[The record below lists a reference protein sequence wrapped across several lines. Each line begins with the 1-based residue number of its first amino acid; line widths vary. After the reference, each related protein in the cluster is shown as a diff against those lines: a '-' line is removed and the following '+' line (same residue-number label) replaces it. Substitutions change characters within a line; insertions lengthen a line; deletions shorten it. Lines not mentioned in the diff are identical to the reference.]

1 MNRPRM
7 TAYANVLLRLLL
19 QRAGEDCN
27 RIFLSEWTTV
37 EWNSLTLDG
46 ERHSARFTIGGP
58 DPLRFAALWLA
69 GLSEAEFAMTRG
81 FVADIEVVGR
91 PTLREDGMAEV
102 EIAALTLDD

>member
-1 MNRPRM
+1 M
-7 TAYANVLLRLLL
+7 TAYANVLLRMLL

-27 RIFLSEWTTV
+27 RIFLSEWKTV
-37 EWNSLTLDG
+37 DWKSLTLDG
-46 ERHSARFTIGGP
+46 ERHTARFAVGGP
-58 DPLRFAALWLA
+58 DPLRYAALWLA
-69 GLSEAEFAMTRG
+69 GLSEAEFAMVRG

>member
-1 MNRPRM
+1 M

-27 RIFLSEWTTV
+27 RIFLSSWKTV

-46 ERHSARFTIGGP
+46 ERHRASFTIGGP

-81 FVADIEVVGR
+81 FVADIEVIGK

>member
-1 MNRPRM
+1 M
-7 TAYANVLLRLLL
+7 
-19 QRAGEDCN
+19 
-27 RIFLSEWTTV
+27 
-37 EWNSLTLDG
+37 DG

-81 FVADIEVVGR
+81 FVADIEVIGR

>member
-7 TAYANVLLRLLL
+7 TAYANTLLRLLL

-27 RIFLSEWTTV
+27 RIFLSKWTTV

-46 ERHSARFTIGGP
+46 ERHSVIFAIEGP
-58 DPLRFAALWLA
+58 DPLRFAELWLT
-69 GLSEAEFAMTRG
+69 GISEAEFDMPRG

-91 PTLREDGMAEV
+91 PTLREDGKAEV